1 MIKKNE
7 NQKKTEKSNPG
18 FGWFPPWVFRWV
30 CFWVLFGEILKI
42 QKTSKKKA
50 KNNQKNQKIFKS
62 AGTSPKP
69 RIWLFFNYF
78 LIFSIFFWIF
88 FCFFSRFVA
97 FFGFWGSP
105 QTRPRNRPSGTPR
118 GESAKP
124 RIWFFLIF
132 SIFQYFLIFFEFSIW
147 FFFFWFFCVFLI
159 FYFSSNIRS
168 YGIVTVHKTRRAWS
182 KRGHDFK
189 KTCSRL
195 EKIVQRAPL
204 RSF

>member
-1 MIKKNE
+1 M
-7 NQKKTEKSNPG
+7 
-18 FGWFPPWVFRWV
+18 FRWV

-42 QKTSKKKA
+42 QKTQKTSKKKQEIIK
-50 KNNQKNQKIFKS
+50 KNKKYSNPLEPAQNRGFV
-62 AGTSPKP
+62 
-69 RIWLFFNYF
+69 YF
-78 LIFSIFFWIF
+78 LIIFWSFWFIFWISF
-88 FCFFSRFVA
+88 WFFSRFVA

-132 SIFQYFLIFFEFSIW
+132 SIFLDYFLFFFEFSIW
-147 FFFFWFFCVFLI
+147 FFFFWFVCVFLI
-159 FYFSSNIRS
+159 FYFSSNIGS

-182 KRGHDFK
+182 KRGHDLK
-189 KTCSRL
+189 KQSSRL

-204 RSF
+204 RSL